1 MDVTI
6 KDIDSYISLQ
16 QEKVQGAL
24 EKIRQT
30 IKSVAP
36 DAEEVISYGMPAFKW
51 NGMLCG
57 FAAAKKH
64 IGFYPWNGSTVEKF
78 KEELKDLGTSSGAI
92 RLPIDQPIPVA
103 LIKKIV
109 KFRMKENLSKKKQ

>member
-6 KDIDSYISLQ
+6 KDIDSYISIQ
-16 QEKVQGAL
+16 PEKVQGSL
-24 EKIRQT
+24 EKLRQT

-51 NGMLCG
+51 NGMLVG
-57 FAAAKKH
+57 FAAARKH
-64 IGFYPWNGSTVEKF
+64 FGFYPWNGSTVEKF
-78 KEELKDLGTSSGAI
+78 KEDLKAYGTSSGAI
-92 RLPIDQPIPVA
+92 RLPIDQPIPVT

-109 KFRMKENLSKKKQ
+109 KYRMKENLVKKHK

>member
-6 KDIDSYISLQ
+6 KDIDSYISIQ
-16 QEKVQGAL
+16 PETVQGLL
-24 EKIRQT
+24 EKLRQT

-51 NGMLCG
+51 NGMLVG

-64 IGFYPWNGSTVEKF
+64 VGFYPWNGSTVEKF
-78 KEELKDLGTSSGAI
+78 KEELKAYGTSSGAI
-92 RLPIDQPIPVA
+92 RLPIDQPIPVT
-103 LIKKIV
+103 LVKKIV
-109 KFRMKENLSKKKQ
+109 KYRMKENLVKKHK